1 MPVLSPSVSSS
12 SSSRQNNRHNRTH
25 SFPAAISQVISRQL
39 HNSTSSKKSSKHAD
53 HSNEDAGVDSSAA
66 ATEQQGSLTEQKSA
80 PKDPSIALTTGLCM
94 CCLSSLR
101 YPVSI
106 PCFRCTV
113 CQTTND
119 VTALPSKPG
128 PTIASEYLDDL
139 VGTEYVTEDAYKD
152 VEDRIMAVFQSFDGL
167 SNSFS
172 NGKKLTYSETS
183 LDFGQISKF
192 YKFVLCSSQQLMRLV
207 LKSSEILLKRPGRIL
222 ASPSDLKFLL
232 IILENPVLYSAR
244 SSSSSGHHSTILKR
258 LFGLISSLNV
268 NCHHYL
274 VNWFARLPTES
285 FRAKVELI
293 NSFTTHRLAKYCS
306 SRSGGAKI
314 ETYGADWRIRAAART
329 LSLFFAANI
338 QVLKVPTSSF
348 YNTLVDYI
356 DITHDFDIWEKQGI
370 SSVVGPLSRTPNF
383 SGASHTTSSNPLT
396 SQGLHNPAKTTGPPS
411 STTSSPSHDNSS
423 NSAVTP
429 SNFTTFTF
437 CQYPFYLSMGSKIT
451 ILEYD
456 ARRQMEIKAR
466 EAFFSTLNYKRIV
479 QPHLVL
485 KVRRNCIIE
494 DSLRQIS
501 SNEMELKKGL
511 KIEFIGEDGVD
522 AGGLRKEWFLLLVR
536 DMFDPL
542 NGMFVYDEES
552 NYCWFNHS
560 TFETSDQYFLVGVVL
575 GLAIYN
581 STILDIHLPPA
592 LFKKLLGCQCTME
605 DLLLLK
611 PSLARGLQQLLD
623 YEGNVEET
631 FCRDFVAEHEV
642 YGSIVQVPLIAGG
655 ENKPVTN
662 ANRGEFVN
670 KYIQFIFDISVTRQ
684 FQPFKRGFYHVI
696 GGNALTLF
704 RPEEIELLVRGSD
717 EGLDVAALRAVAVY
731 DGWGHSN
738 STKMSTHEIEEA
750 EPVINWFWESFANM
764 DTSDQRRLLTFVTGS
779 DRIPATGIANLIF
792 KISKL
797 GEDSERFPISHTCF
811 NQLCLYRYSSRQ
823 KLEAKLYRAI
833 VESEGFGLR

>member
-1 MPVLSPSVSSS
+1 MPVLSPSVSPP
-12 SSSRQNNRHNRTH
+12 SSSRQSNRHNRTH

-39 HNSTSSKKSSKHAD
+39 HSSPSSKKSSKHAD
-53 HSNEDAGVDSSAA
+53 HSKEGTEMGSPPGAA
-66 ATEQQGSLTEQKSA
+66 EQPGSLNGQKLA
-80 PKDPSIALTTGLCM
+80 TKEPSIALTTGLCM

-119 VTALPSKPG
+119 VTPLPSKPG
-128 PTIASEYLDDL
+128 PTIASEYIDDL
-139 VGTEYVTEDAYKD
+139 VNAEYVTEDAWKK
-152 VEDRIMAVFQSFDGL
+152 VEDRVVGVFQSFDGL
-167 SNSFS
+167 SSSFS
-172 NGKKLTYSETS
+172 NGKKLTFSETG
-183 LDFGQISKF
+183 LDFGQINKF
-192 YKFVLCSSQQLMRLV
+192 YKVILSSSQQLMGLV

-222 ASPSDLKFLL
+222 SSPSDLKFLL
-232 IILENPVLYSAR
+232 IILENPVLYAAR
-244 SSSSSGHHSTILKR
+244 SSQSSSHHSTILKR
-258 LFGLISSLNV
+258 LFGLISSLNA

-274 VNWFARLPTES
+274 VNWFARLPAES

-293 NSFTTHRLAKYCS
+293 NSFTTHRLAKFSS
-306 SRSGGAKI
+306 SRNGGVKI

-338 QVLKVPTSSF
+338 QVSKVPTSLF

-370 SSVVGPLSRTPNF
+370 SSAGPVFRTSNHAGPSQTGSSNSPVGTAKTAFTSSLTHDS
-383 SGASHTTSSNPLT
+383 SSNP
-396 SQGLHNPAKTTGPPS
+396 
-411 STTSSPSHDNSS
+411 
-423 NSAVTP
+423 AVTP

-466 EAFFSTLNYKRIV
+466 EAFFSTINYKRIV

-485 KVRRNCIIE
+485 KIRRNCIIE

-536 DMFDPL
+536 EMFDPL
-542 NGMFVYDEES
+542 NGMFMYDDES

-592 LFKKLLGCQCTME
+592 LFKKLLGCACTME
-605 DLLLLK
+605 DLILLK

-631 FCRDFVAEHEV
+631 FCRDFVAEHDV
-642 YGSIVQVPLIAGG
+642 YGSIVQVPLIPGG

-662 ANRGEFVN
+662 ANRQEFVN
-670 KYIQFIFDISVTRQ
+670 KYIQFIFDVSVTRQ

-717 EGLDVAALRAVAVY
+717 EGLDVEALRSVAVY
-731 DGWGHSN
+731 DGWGNSN
-738 STKMSTHEIEEA
+738 HTKMSIHEIEET
-750 EPVINWFWESFANM
+750 EPLINWFWECFANM
-764 DTSDQRRLLTFVTGS
+764 DTADQRRLLTFVTGS

-797 GEDSERFPISHTCF
+797 GEDSERYLLF
-811 NQLCLYRYSSRQ
+811 NF
-823 KLEAKLYRAI
+823 K
-833 VESEGFGLR
+833 